1 MMQLTARMSIQS
13 LKDSATKAGT
23 NISKIADNM
32 SSWWANLD
40 PVQKGSP
47 SPEGHG
53 GRPVAAE
60 VCYKDASQ
68 RKTWSK
74 KGKLCCI
81 PWKDCHLLACEQ
93 DADKIQE
100 LFGFSEEEEV
110 MESFEVKLRQTL
122 SCTHNTF
129 TTPQEVK
136 TGCLCCI
143 LLTSSKR

>member
-1 MMQLTARMSIQS
+1 MQS

-32 SSWWANLD
+32 STWWANLD

-53 GRPVAAE
+53 PRPAATQVCCTSTSQHNLASDMCSRRVSHVA
-60 VCYKDASQ
+60 CLRIDGH
-68 RKTWSK
+68 R
-74 KGKLCCI
+74 
-81 PWKDCHLLACEQ
+81 LLCEQ
-93 DADKIQE
+93 DADRIQE

-129 TTPQEVK
+129 TSPQEVEH
-136 TGCLCCI
+136 
-143 LLTSSKR
+143 